1 MPEVSCAHTDASVYS
16 ELMLILNVQV
26 APMVDQGLFQ
36 LEGMVPWGNNNTY
49 KMPVNVY
56 VFGPPDPA
64 HADMVKHRLLRAGMQ
79 IGSWGK
85 CPNDT
90 YPMQGCR
97 PEPYHLLHDQSE
109 QSRQSK
115 GLLETVIQLAS
126 EGSHSNQRSASECK
140 KPQKLH
146 CHGSSTPR

>member
-1 MPEVSCAHTDASVYS
+1 MRVRCPRVPEVSCAHTDASVYS

-79 IGSWGK
+79 IGSWGE
-85 CPNDT
+85 PLDANDKA
-90 YPMQGCR
+90 YGQCMPYMVPKPDQVFCR
-97 PEPYHLLHDQSE
+97 ISSKAE
-109 QSRQSK
+109 Q
-115 GLLETVIQLAS
+115 I
-126 EGSHSNQRSASECK
+126 
-140 KPQKLH
+140 
-146 CHGSSTPR
+146 

>member
-1 MPEVSCAHTDASVYS
+1 
-16 ELMLILNVQV
+16 MLVPITQV

-64 HADMVKHRLLRAGMQ
+64 HADMVKHRLLRAGLQ

-85 CPNDT
+85 YQNAGTISIVHAWLGQAMP
-90 YPMQGCR
+90 
-97 PEPYHLLHDQSE
+97 SFAW
-109 QSRQSK
+109 S
-115 GLLETVIQLAS
+115 I
-126 EGSHSNQRSASECK
+126 
-140 KPQKLH
+140 
-146 CHGSSTPR
+146 